1 MEAAPRRRRR
11 RREHAVPQEMQ
22 IENVS
27 IDDLHAYEFNP
38 RDNEGAIESV
48 MNSIRE
54 FRFLVPIV
62 ANEDGLIGAGHTRW
76 EAARRLGMATVPVV
90 RASHLSDEQLKQFRI
105 IDNKTAELAR
115 WDIDLLAD
123 EITSLEASGLEWTD
137 FGFTGDEIDSIVNLH
152 SEDATAAAD
161 VNSRR
166 DSSER
171 TSRAP
176 ATTRIVVGEFTAFI
190 PTAVY
195 RQWANQIRAE
205 CNHNQ
210 DEITDH
216 MMDLLGIA
224 PYLVRDDGEGG

>member
-1 MEAAPRRRRR
+1 METAPRRRRR

-90 RASHLSDEQLKQFRI
+90 RANHLSDEQLKQFRI

-152 SEDATAAAD
+152 SDDATAAAN
-161 VNSRR
+161 VNDRPSPRQQQ
-166 DSSER
+166 
-171 TSRAP
+171 SRAP
-176 ATTRIVVGEFTAFI
+176 ANTRIVVGEFTAFI

-195 RQWANQIRAE
+195 RQWANQIRVE
-205 CNHNQ
+205 CNHDQ
-210 DEITDH
+210 DDITDH
-216 MMDLLGIA
+216 LMDLLGIA
-224 PYLVRDDGEGG
+224 PYLVREDGEG